1 MINVNYNLS
10 INPSVAETYLTNSE
24 FGEGQFFI
32 KKHEGLLSL
41 QVEYKDE
48 LDFSSEIYSITKTAN
63 KIKVTSN
70 TVDILATNIII
81 DNVAYYYK
89 LTSLGRSLDYNNVVL
104 NSSIDCISY
113 KGSIYTN
120 EIVSNREISPGLYV
134 YSVPIINPTE
144 ASVKYRSND
153 IELTYPSSLGDL
165 QFKCKSETVITP
177 LLINNCKVHIPSF
190 YIKDTKTTLKC
201 IEGDIQL
208 ILKKELTYYVGNSIS
223 CKDYIHSYESNF
235 YNPLTNNIYLPQ
247 FNYKTTPALIE
258 YTAKMSSHIFRI
270 TKDRLYFKI
279 NKNGLTISTKD
290 DYDFIIKKVID
301 MTKID
306 VIASNHLS
314 TYQHTLTPSD
324 FVIVKDISTDEDSN
338 VSFKKQIK
346 ADLTKFP
353 SEQVYLEYRNR
364 YILQHN
370 NSMLTNQNPTIEE
383 DIYTDTIQSFN
394 TPSTIYDD
402 YKFVKIG
409 NTYYYKN
416 SDQYYSV
423 FLFEE
428 DSPFLLEDALNFILE
443 F

>member
-120 EIVSNREISPGLYV
+120 EIISNREISPGLYV

-153 IELTYPSSLGDL
+153 VELTYPSSLGDL

-190 YIKDTKTTLKC
+190 YIKGTKTTLKC

-324 FVIVKDISTDEDSN
+324 FVIVKDISTDEDAN

-416 SDQYYSV
+416 SDPYYSV